1 MPGKGSSV
9 RLLFTRLVS
18 SLGRETATRELK
30 WMKQA
35 LIQPGSPT
43 LHAALH
49 RRLMGEPLQY
59 ILGVQPTSIA
69 RVIILIRGSIGS
81 TPFGPLDL
89 LTRPP
94 TLIPR
99 PETEDWTLRLA
110 DMLTP
115 TPARPLSI
123 LDLCTGSG
131 CIPLLLCHLLPPGS
145 TRAYGVDISED
156 AIRLATD
163 NAARCNIPSFEPLS
177 LAQSSRNVFVPVLG
191 DLRDP
196 NLFKRV
202 LPPFD
207 IITAN
212 PPYIP
217 KREYDQLPIS
227 VKNYEDPAALLGDLP
242 DDEKRDGL
250 AFYRLIA
257 QLLRQKGMLRDGSI
271 VALEVGQ
278 DQADVVEGI
287 LQQSAGLRS
296 TQVWKDPWNVKRV
309 VLARA

>member
-1 MPGKGSSV
+1 
-9 RLLFTRLVS
+9 
-18 SLGRETATRELK
+18 REFK

-35 LIQPGSPT
+35 LIASHAPT
-43 LHAALH
+43 LPAMLQ
-49 RRLMGEPLQY
+49 RRLSGEPLQY
-59 ILGVQPTSIA
+59 ILGT
-69 RVIILIRGSIGS
+69 

-115 TPARPLSI
+115 TPLRPLSV
-123 LDLCTGSG
+123 LDLCTGTG
-131 CIPLLLCHLLPPGS
+131 CIPLLLCHLWPPGS
-145 TRAYGVDISED
+145 TRAHGVDISQD

-163 NAARCNIPSFEPLS
+163 NAARCNVPSFQPSS
-177 LAQSSRNVFVPVLG
+177 LTPYSQNVFVPVLG
-191 DLRDP
+191 DLRNPDV
-196 NLFKRV
+196 FKRL

-207 IITAN
+207 VITAN

-217 KREYDQLPIS
+217 KREYDELSLS
-227 VKNYEDPAALLGDLP
+227 VKNYEDPAALLGDPP
-242 DDEKRDGL
+242 DSEEQDGL
-250 AFYRLIA
+250 TFYHLISRL
-257 QLLRQKGMLRDGSI
+257 LTQKGMLRDGSI

-278 DQADVVEGI
+278 AQADAVEGI
-287 LQQSAGLRS
+287 LQQSAGLRN

>member
-1 MPGKGSSV
+1 MRSDVTAVKQ
-9 RLLFTRLVS
+9 LFTGLVS

-30 WMKQA
+30 WMKQT
-35 LIQPGSPT
+35 LIASHSPT
-43 LHAALH
+43 LPAMLQ
-49 RRLMGEPLQY
+49 RRLSGEPLQY
-59 ILGVQPTSIA
+59 ILGT
-69 RVIILIRGSIGS
+69 

-115 TPARPLSI
+115 TPLRPLTV
-123 LDLCTGSG
+123 LDLCTGTG
-131 CIPLLLCHLLPPGS
+131 CIPLLLCHLWPPGS
-145 TRAYGVDISED
+145 TRAYGIDVSQD
-156 AIRLATD
+156 AIRLAAD
-163 NAARCNIPSFEPLS
+163 NAARCNIPSSQPSS
-177 LAQSSRNVFVPVLG
+177 LTPYSQNVFIPMLG

-196 NLFKRV
+196 DVFKSL

-217 KREYDQLPIS
+217 KREYDELPVS
-227 VKNYEDPAALLGDLP
+227 VKDYEDPAALLGDLP
-242 DDEKRDGL
+242 DSEEQDGL
-250 AFYRLIA
+250 SFYRLIS

-271 VALEVGQ
+271 VALEVGRA
-278 DQADVVEGI
+278 QADAVEGI
-287 LQQSAGLRS
+287 LQQSAGLRN

>member
-1 MPGKGSSV
+1 MRSDGTAVKQ
-9 RLLFTRLVS
+9 LFARLVS
-18 SLGRETATRELK
+18 SLGRETAIREFK

-35 LIQPGSPT
+35 LIASHAPT
-43 LHAALH
+43 LPAMLQ
-49 RRLMGEPLQY
+49 RRLSGEPLQY
-59 ILGVQPTSIA
+59 ILGT
-69 RVIILIRGSIGS
+69 

-115 TPARPLSI
+115 TPLRPLSV
-123 LDLCTGSG
+123 LDLCTGTG
-131 CIPLLLCHLLPPGS
+131 CIPLLLCHLWPPGS
-145 TRAYGVDISED
+145 TRAHGVDISQD

-163 NAARCNIPSFEPLS
+163 NAARCNIPSFQPSS
-177 LAQSSRNVFVPVLG
+177 LTPYSQNVFVPVLG
-191 DLRDP
+191 DLRNPDV
-196 NLFKRV
+196 LKRL

-207 IITAN
+207 VITAN

-217 KREYDQLPIS
+217 KREYDELSLS
-227 VKNYEDPAALLGDLP
+227 VKNYEDPAALLGDPP
-242 DDEKRDGL
+242 DSEEQDGL
-250 AFYRLIA
+250 TFYHLISRL
-257 QLLRQKGMLRDGSI
+257 LTQKGMLRDGSI

-278 DQADVVEGI
+278 AQADAVEGI
-287 LQQSAGLRS
+287 LQQSAGLRN

>member
-1 MPGKGSSV
+1 MPSDGITAVKQ
-9 RLLFTRLVS
+9 LFTRLVY

-35 LIQPGSPT
+35 LIASHSPT
-43 LHAALH
+43 LAAMLQ
-49 RRLMGEPLQY
+49 RRLSGEPLQY
-59 ILGVQPTSIA
+59 ILGT
-69 RVIILIRGSIGS
+69 

-115 TPARPLSI
+115 TPVRPLTV
-123 LDLCTGSG
+123 LDLCTGTG
-131 CIPLLLCHLLPPGS
+131 CIPLLLCHLWPPGS
-145 TRAYGVDISED
+145 TRAYGVDISQH
-156 AIRLATD
+156 AIRLAAD
-163 NAARCNIPSFEPLS
+163 NAARCNIPSFQPAPYS
-177 LAQSSRNVFVPVLG
+177 QNVFIPVLG

-196 NLFKRV
+196 DVFKRL

-217 KREYDQLPIS
+217 KREYDKLPVS
-227 VKNYEDPAALLGDLP
+227 VKNYEDPAALLGDPP
-242 DDEKRDGL
+242 DSEEQDGL
-250 AFYRLIA
+250 TFYRLISKI
-257 QLLRQKGMLRDGSI
+257 LRQKGMLRDGSI
-271 VALEVGQ
+271 VALEVGRA
-278 DQADVVEGI
+278 QADAVEGI
-287 LQQSAGLRS
+287 LQQSAGLRN

>member
-1 MPGKGSSV
+1 MRTSDSV
-9 RLLFTRLVS
+9 KHLFARLVS
-18 SLGRETATRELK
+18 SLGRATATREFK

-35 LIQPGSPT
+35 LIPSHSLT
-43 LHAALH
+43 LPAMLQ
-49 RRLMGEPLQY
+49 RRLNGEPLQY
-59 ILGVQPTSIA
+59 ILGT
-69 RVIILIRGSIGS
+69 

-99 PETEDWTLRLA
+99 PETEDWALRLA
-110 DMLTP
+110 DMLSP
-115 TPARPLSI
+115 TPHRPLNV
-123 LDLCTGSG
+123 LDLCTGTG
-131 CIPLLLCHLLPPGS
+131 CIPLLLCHLWPPGS
-145 TRAYGVDISED
+145 TRAYGLDISKD

-163 NAARCNIPSFEPLS
+163 NAARCNIPSSQPSS
-177 LAQSSRNVFVPVLG
+177 LAPYSQNVFIPVLG

-196 NLFKRV
+196 DVFKYL

-217 KREYDQLPIS
+217 KREYDELPIS
-227 VKNYEDPAALLGDLP
+227 VKDYEDPAALLGDPP
-242 DDEKRDGL
+242 DSEEQDGL
-250 AFYRLIA
+250 TYYRLIS

-271 VALEVGQ
+271 VALEVGRA
-278 DQADVVEGI
+278 QADAVEGI
-287 LQQSAGLRS
+287 LQQSAGLRN

-309 VLARA
+309 VLART